1 MARHVSATFIDPA
14 RMRVEARGRRGVVA
28 MDSGSPDGD
37 GSAISPREVVL
48 AALAGCSSMDVASV
62 MRKKR
67 QVMAAYTIEVDAEE
81 ATDYPQL
88 YTAITIEHRVTGDV
102 EIDALRRAI
111 ELSATRYCPVS
122 AMLSASVR
130 IEHWYRLTV
139 AEGQTTEALVAVTG
153 PKGSQVL

>member
-28 MDSGSPDGD
+28 MDSGPPDGD

-102 EIDALRRAI
+102 EIEALRRAI

-122 AMLSASVR
+122 ALLSKGVE
-130 IEHWYRLTV
+130 IEHRYRVTLSDGSQR
-139 AEGQTTEALVAVTG
+139 AGLVVVTG
-153 PKGSQVL
+153 PDGSRPG

>member
-1 MARHVSATFIDPA
+1 
-14 RMRVEARGRRGVVA
+14 MRVEARGSRGIVA
-28 MDSGSPDGD
+28 MDSGPPDGD
-37 GSAISPREVVL
+37 GSAMSPREVVL

-88 YTAITIEHRVTGDV
+88 YTAITVEHRVSGDV
-102 EIDALRRAI
+102 EIEALRRAI

-122 AMLSASVR
+122 ALLSKGVE
-130 IEHWYRLTV
+130 IEHRYRVTLPDGSLRTGPV
-139 AEGQTTEALVAVTG
+139 VVTG
-153 PKGSQVL
+153 PDGARPG

>member
-14 RMRVEARGRRGVVA
+14 RMRVEATGRRGTVA
-28 MDSGSPDGD
+28 MDSAPPDGD
-37 GSAISPREVVL
+37 GSAISPREALL
-48 AALAGCSSMDVASV
+48 ASLAGCSSMDVASV

-67 QVMAAYTIEVDAEE
+67 QAMATYTIEVDGEE

-102 EIDALRRAI
+102 DEEALRRSI

-122 AMLSASVR
+122 ALLSKGVA
-130 IEHWYRLTV
+130 IEHRYRLTLPDGSERAAV
-139 AEGQTTEALVAVTG
+139 VVVTG
-153 PKGSQVL
+153 PEGARPG

>member
-14 RMRVEARGRRGVVA
+14 RMRVEARGSRGIVA
-28 MDSGSPDGD
+28 MDSGPPDGD
-37 GSAISPREVVL
+37 GSAMSPREVVL

-67 QVMAAYTIEVDAEE
+67 QVVAAYTIEVDAEE

-88 YTAITIEHRVTGDV
+88 YTAITVEHRVSGDV
-102 EIDALRRAI
+102 EIEALRRAI

-122 AMLSASVR
+122 ALLSKGVE
-130 IEHWYRLTV
+130 IEHRYRVTLPDGSLRT
-139 AEGQTTEALVAVTG
+139 GLVVVTG
-153 PKGSQVL
+153 PDGARPG